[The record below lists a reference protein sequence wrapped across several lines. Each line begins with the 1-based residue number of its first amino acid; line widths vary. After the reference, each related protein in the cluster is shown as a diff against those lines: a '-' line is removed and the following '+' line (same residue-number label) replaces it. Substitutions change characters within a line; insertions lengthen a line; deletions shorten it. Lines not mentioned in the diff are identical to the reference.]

1 MQHPRENSVKP
12 PPWLGAL
19 LQDGE
24 WVASLFGPSLWLALL
39 RRPKLHIFYWLVAA
53 LAWPLDSAWRSAAGA
68 LGDGLRL
75 VPFLQEMPLSP
86 AALASGAVCLLAF
99 SLLAGVVSCSCEH
112 YILTNRRLI
121 VLRGVASRR
130 SVQVRLAEVIEL
142 HSSSSAVQRL
152 LGLGDVQAQTAASS
166 AGCVLRCVRWP
177 QVACELIERQRIAD
191 VRERQ
196 QGDAAA
202 SIAQR
207 GDA

>member
-1 MQHPRENSVKP
+1 MEHQRENSVKP

-24 WVASLFGPSLWLALL
+24 WVASLFGPSLWLAVL
-39 RRPKLHIFYWLVAA
+39 RRPGLHAFYWAVAA
-53 LAWPLDSAWRSAAGA
+53 LAWPLDSAWRAVAAA

-75 VPFLQEMPLSP
+75 VPFLREMPVSP
-86 AALASGAVCLLAF
+86 GALASAAVCLLAL
-99 SLLAGVVSCSCEH
+99 SLLSGIVSCSCEH
-112 YILTNRRLI
+112 YVLTNRRLI

-130 SVQVRLAEVIEL
+130 SVQVRLAEIIEL
-142 HSSSSAVQRL
+142 HSSSSAVQRV
-152 LGLGDVQAQTAASS
+152 LGMGDVQAQTAASS

-196 QGDAAA
+196 QSELGSAA
-202 SIAQR
+202 AQR
-207 GDA
+207 GGV